1 MTPIRPILALAAA
14 LVLSACATTEPA
26 SRNVPFDTQ
35 GIVAPSSSYAIAS
48 YSVRV
53 PRSLK
58 VSEANRYFPNGDIVW
73 REDPIGDRHQQVA
86 AIFEQGLKLGAQRTQ
101 GGVPVVAEIEVL
113 RFHAITNK
121 ARYSVGG
128 VHAITFDLTVRDAE
142 TGSVIK
148 PKHRVKANLKA
159 LGGNAAVD
167 ADRRGITQKSRIT
180 NHLAGVLWQ
189 ELNAPNGS

>member
-1 MTPIRPILALAAA
+1 MTPIRPLLALAAA

-26 SRNVPFDTQ
+26 SRNIPFDAQ
-35 GIVAPSSSYAIAS
+35 GMVAAPSSYSIAS

-86 AIFEQGLKLGAQRTQ
+86 AIIEEGVKLGAARYP
-101 GGVPVVAEIEVL
+101 GGRPVVADIEVS
-113 RFHAITNK
+113 RFHAITQK

-142 TGSVIK
+142 TGAVIK
-148 PKHRVKANLKA
+148 PRHQVKANLKA
-159 LGGNAAVD
+159 LGGKAAVD

-189 ELNAPNGS
+189 ELNGSP